1 MRTIR
6 KIDIG
11 EFNRLRRTKHLIIE
25 RDLIKYIGKEWE
37 NFMKYVLYFLP
48 LHEEKL
54 RSTGLCNGVR
64 IKTYLKH
71 SDFRSQIENITL
83 INNEG
88 VNKVFDFNTLKDYS
102 LYKISIVGIPYIQDA
117 HSQSYGYTLFDIRLK
132 VTIIEIP
139 ETEIKQ
145 SLTNFI
151 YCKELLDNLRPYL
164 SENIIDFIWHGP
176 ENDIM
181 KSEKHRKELEYLFL
195 NFQNYERTIK

>member
-6 KIDIG
+6 KIDVG

-25 RDLIKYIGKEWE
+25 RDLIKYLGKRWE

-54 RSTGLCNGVR
+54 RSTGLCKGIG
-64 IKTYLKH
+64 IKTYLKK
-71 SDFRSQIENITL
+71 SDFRAQIENITV

-88 VNKVFDFNTLKDYS
+88 VNKVFEFNSLKDYS
-102 LYKISIVGIPYIQDA
+102 LYKISIVGIPYIKDA
-117 HSQSYGYTLFDIRLK
+117 NSQSYGYTLFDIRLK

-139 ETEIKQ
+139 ETEVKQ
-145 SLTNFI
+145 SLINFI
-151 YCKELLDNLRPYL
+151 YCKELLDNLRPHL

-195 NFQNYERTIK
+195 KFSKL